1 MVRLLAPLVGLALL
15 ILPATAEAQYFGRN
29 KVQYEH
35 FDFKVL
41 QTDHFDVYFYPNER
55 EAADIASR
63 MAERWYT
70 RLSTVMRHQLR
81 GRQPLILYATAP
93 QFRQTNVVDNLGEG
107 TGGVTEA
114 LRRRIV
120 LPIGGTLGDLNHVIG
135 HELTH
140 AFQYDMTGR
149 TGAEARGA
157 VPAAASLPLWFI
169 EGMAEYMSLGPNAPE
184 TAMWMRGGLEDTLPS
199 FRQLDDPRFFP
210 YRYGHALL
218 AYVAGRWGDQ
228 MMGDLLRASI
238 RTRDVGQA
246 IRGDLAITPDQLVQE
261 WHEATAQAYEHLE
274 DHTEPADSVGVR
286 LVKAGNGTHGDG
298 SYNIGPALS
307 PDGDRFMFLS
317 DRDLFSID
325 LFLADGRTGKVDRQI
340 TRTAVN
346 PHFQS
351 LQFIE
356 SAGSWQADGRRFV
369 FAGIAG
375 GRPILTLYDADRH
388 RTIREIRLRTLGEAL
403 TPSWSPDG
411 RRIAFTAVNGGLT
424 DLYYYDLEADSL
436 HRLTHDA
443 YADLQPVWSPDGRT
457 LAFATDRFGTSL
469 DSLKLAP
476 YALALMDVES
486 GRITRVAAFPGVRQL
501 NPQWSPDGR
510 ALYFLADPLGITNV
524 YRTELATGRITQIT
538 NLFTGVAGITA
549 TSPALTVAQHSGRLM
564 FSLFR
569 SKGYDIY
576 AVDAP
581 SRLAG
586 ETVVAS
592 LPGSPGVLP
601 PADRTSVLA
610 GLLNDAERGLPPAGG
625 EVAHPYNA
633 GLSLTYV
640 GQPSIVAGSSGF
652 GTYVGGGAAL
662 YWSDLLG
669 NRSLTTGLQVNGGI
683 RDVTALVAYQNFGS
697 RWNWGVLAQQVPY
710 VTGGFAEGT
719 GVVNGEPALIEQ
731 QVLDRQTNRDLQGTL
746 AYPFSDVQR
755 VEFSAG
761 ASHISFDRE
770 VKTDAF
776 SLFDGQ
782 QIASDRQNLEAAS
795 PLTLGTSSAAL
806 VYDNSIFGATG
817 PILGQRYRLE
827 ASPTFGSISY
837 VGVLADWRRYFMLK
851 RPFTLAARL
860 MHYGRYGS
868 GGEDPRFQPLFLGY
882 PGLVRGYRY
891 GSFSG
896 SECNPPPGSP
906 NSCPVFDQLLG
917 SRIAVANL
925 ELRFPLF
932 GVLHIGSGYY
942 GMLPL
947 DWTIFG
953 DAGMAWNSG
962 DSPSLSS
969 GDRTPVF
976 SAGTGFRFNLFG
988 YAVAEVNLVHPFDRP
1003 GKNWLWEFNLQP
1015 GF

>member
-1 MVRLLAPLVGLALL
+1 MNTRCVMARLMAPLFGLALL
-15 ILPATAEAQYFGRN
+15 IFPATAQAQYFGRN

-63 MAERWYT
+63 MAERWYI
-70 RLSTVMRHQLR
+70 RLSTVLRHQLR

-93 QFRQTNVVDNLGEG
+93 QFRQTNIVDNLGEG

-120 LPIGGTLGDLNHVIG
+120 LPIGGTLADLNHVIG

-149 TGAEARGA
+149 SGPEGRGA

-169 EGMAEYMSLGPNAPE
+169 EGMAEYMSLGAVAPE

-199 FRQLDDPRFFP
+199 FRQLEDPRFFP

-218 AYVAGRWGDQ
+218 AYVAGRWGDPI
-228 MMGDLLRASI
+228 MGDLLRASI
-238 RTRDVGQA
+238 RTRDIGQA
-246 IRGDLAITPDQLVQE
+246 IRGVLAITPDQLVEE
-261 WHEATAQAYEHLE
+261 WHAATAQAYEHLE

-298 SYNIGPALS
+298 SYNMGPALS
-307 PDGDRFMFLS
+307 PEGNRVMFLS

-325 LFLADGRTGKVDRQI
+325 LLLADGRTGKVDRQI
-340 TRTAVN
+340 TRTAVD
-346 PHFQS
+346 PRFQS

-356 SAGSWQADGRRFV
+356 SARSWQADGHRFV

-375 GRPILTLYDADRH
+375 GRPVLTLYDADCH
-388 RTIREIRLRTLGEAL
+388 RTIREIRLRTLGEVL

-411 RRIAFTAVNGGLT
+411 RRIAFTAINGGLT

-436 HRLTHDA
+436 HRLTDDA
-443 YADLQPVWSPDGRT
+443 YDDLQPAWSPDGRT
-457 LAFATDRFGTSL
+457 LAFATDRFEASL
-469 DSLKLAP
+469 DSLELAP
-476 YALALMDVES
+476 YALALMDVAS
-486 GRITRVAAFPGVRQL
+486 GRITRVPAFPGVRQL
-501 NPQWSPDGR
+501 NPQWAPDGR

-524 YRTELATGRITQIT
+524 YRTELASGRVTQVT

-549 TSPALTVAQHSGRLM
+549 TSPALTVAQRSGRLM

-581 SRLAG
+581 RRLAG
-586 ETVVAS
+586 DSVVAS
-592 LPGSPGVLP
+592 LPGQPGVLP
-601 PADRTSVLA
+601 PAERTSVLA
-610 GLLNDAERGLPPAGG
+610 GLLNNAERGLPPAGA
-625 EVAHPYNA
+625 EEEAHPYDPSLA
-633 GLSLTYV
+633 LSYV
-640 GQPSIVAGSSGF
+640 AQPSIVAGSSGF

-669 NRSLTTGLQVNGGI
+669 NRNLTTGLQVNGGI
-683 RDVTALVAYQNFGS
+683 KDVTALVAYQNFGS
-697 RWNWGVLAQQVPY
+697 RWNWGVLGQQVPY

-719 GVVNGEPALIEQ
+719 AVVNGEPALVEQ
-731 QVLDRQTNRDLQGTL
+731 QLLERQTNRDVQGTL

-761 ASHISFDRE
+761 GSYISFDRE
-770 VKTDAF
+770 VKTQAF
-776 SLFDGQ
+776 SLFDGSQ
-782 QIASDRQNLEAAS
+782 LTSRTQDLAAADA
-795 PLTLGTSSAAL
+795 LTLGTTSAAL

-868 GGEDPRFQPLFLGY
+868 GAEDPRFQPLFLGY

-906 NSCPVFDQLLG
+906 NSCPVYDQLLG

-932 GVLHIGSGYY
+932 GVLHLGSGYY
-942 GMLPL
+942 GMLPI

-953 DAGMAWNSG
+953 DAGMAWTG
-962 DSPSLSS
+962 EESPSLSG
-969 GDRTPVF
+969 GDRTPVY

-988 YAVAEVNLVHPFDRP
+988 FAVAR
-1003 GKNWLWEFNLQP
+1003 
-1015 GF
+1015 